1 VAVPSK
7 EIAIENAPVRPQ
19 IVTASSRLIHQ
30 RPQPGFAPERSYR
43 FWMIVLLGV
52 AILFF
57 SSLRFHLRNVPLER
71 DEGEYA
77 YAGQL
82 ILQGIPPYVL
92 AYNMKL
98 PGTYAA
104 YALLMAVFGQSAA
117 GIHLG
122 MILVNAAATVLMFFL
137 AEKLFGSLA
146 GIGTACTYAL
156 LSNSESVLGFAG
168 HATHFVVLAAVAGLL
183 ALLHAIES
191 KRIPL
196 YFLSGFFLG
205 LAFVFKQPGL
215 FLTLFGSVYLI
226 ASEWRK
232 WRTLRNWEG
241 IRRFA
246 AYGLGAILPFAL
258 TCLIMLFAGQLGKMW
273 FWTFS
278 YARQYASVMMLWQ
291 GWENF
296 FVVGAY
302 VLDTCYPMWILGALG
317 LAAIAWDPGVRKHVF
332 FLIGLLVFSWCAVC
346 TGFYFRPHYF
356 ILVLPAVSLLAGVT
370 LTAATSELRRLSSIG
385 WVAAIPAVVFLG
397 AFVVSIVGQS
407 DVLFRLDP
415 VSISRMA
422 YGASPFPEAEV
433 ISQYLK
439 RQTKED
445 TRIAVVGS
453 EPEIY
458 FLSHRHS
465 ATGYIYVYPL
475 FEPQKFAGYMQ
486 KEMAKEI
493 VENDPEYIVLVRVS
507 TSWQVFPNSDRFIIG
522 WFKNYIAAHYELVGV
537 ADEVAPETRYVWGDA
552 ARTYV
557 EQSEAAVEI
566 FRRSDVAKQSSSEP
580 EDSGPLK
587 WMH

>member
-1 VAVPSK
+1 MVVPAR
-7 EIAIENAPVRPQ
+7 EIAVEGRPLHPN
-19 IVTASSRLIHQ
+19 VSASSRRSHR
-30 RPQPGFAPERSYR
+30 RPRGAGAPRATR
-43 FWMIVLLGV
+43 FWPIILLTVVL
-52 AILFF
+52 LFF
-57 SSLRFHLRNVPLER
+57 SAIRFHLRNLPLER

-104 YALLMAVFGQSAA
+104 YALIMAVFGQSAV

-122 MILVNAAATVLMFFL
+122 MILVNAATIVLIFL
-137 AEKLFGSLA
+137 LAKRLFGSLA
-146 GIGTACTYAL
+146 GIGAACSFAL

-183 ALLHAIES
+183 VLLQAIEN
-191 KRIPL
+191 KRILL
-196 YFLSGFFLG
+196 YFLSGCFLG

-215 FLTLFGSVYLI
+215 FFTLFGSLYLI
-226 ASEWRK
+226 SSEWRTS
-232 WRTLRNWEG
+232 RTWEG
-241 IRRFA
+241 VRRFA
-246 AYGLGAILPFAL
+246 AYGSGVILPFAL
-258 TCLIMLFAGQLGKMW
+258 TCLLMLFTGELGKMW

-302 VLDTCYPMWILGALG
+302 VLDSCYPVWILAALG
-317 LAAIAWDPGVRKHVF
+317 LAAIAWDPAVRKHALFTV
-332 FLIGLLVFSWCAVC
+332 GLLVFSWFAVC

-356 ILVLPAVSLLAGVT
+356 VLVLPAVSLLAGVT
-370 LTAATSELRRLSSIG
+370 LSSATSELRRLSPIA
-385 WVAAIPAVVFLG
+385 WAAVVPGVVFLG
-397 AFVVSIVGQS
+397 AMVVSITAQS

-415 VSISRMA
+415 VSISRLA
-422 YGASPFPEAEV
+422 YGTSPFPEAEV
-433 ISQYLK
+433 ISQHLK
-439 RQTKED
+439 QQTKAD
-445 TRIAVVGS
+445 ARIAVIGS

-475 FEPQKFAGYMQ
+475 FEPQKFAGAMQ
-486 KEMAKEI
+486 KQMAKEI
-493 VENDPEYIVLVRVS
+493 EENNPEYVILVRVS
-507 TSWQVFPNSDRFIIG
+507 TSWQVYPNSDRFIIG
-522 WFKNYIAAHYELVGV
+522 WFKNYISAHYEIVGI
-537 ADEVAPETRYVWGDA
+537 ADEVAPETRYVWGEA
-552 ARTYV
+552 AKTYA
-557 EQSEAAVEI
+557 EQSEAAVEV
-566 FRRSDVAKQSSSEP
+566 FRRLALPVQPSSGSK
-580 EDSGPLK
+580 DSSPLN

>member
-1 VAVPSK
+1 MS
-7 EIAIENAPVRPQ
+7 
-19 IVTASSRLIHQ
+19 ASSRRTDQ
-30 RPQPGFAPERSYR
+30 RPQPGVAPSRAAR
-43 FWMIVLLGV
+43 LWPVALLGV
-52 AILFF
+52 VILFF
-57 SSLRFHLRNVPLER
+57 SSVRFHLRNVPLER

-104 YALLMAVFGQSAA
+104 YALIMAVFGESAV

-122 MILVNAAATVLMFFL
+122 MILVNAATIVLMFLL
-137 AEKLFGSLA
+137 AKRLFGSLA
-146 GIGTACTYAL
+146 GIGAASSYAL

-183 ALLHAIES
+183 VLLQAIES
-191 KRIPL
+191 ERVPL
-196 YFLSGFFLG
+196 YFLSGSFLG

-215 FLTLFGSVYLI
+215 FFALFGFFFLL

-232 WRTLRNWEG
+232 WRTLKNWDG
-241 IRRFA
+241 VRRLA
-246 AYGLGAILPFAL
+246 AYGSGVILPFAL
-258 TCLIMLFAGQLGKMW
+258 TCLVMLFAGELGKMW

-278 YARQYASVMMLWQ
+278 YAQQYASVMMLWQ

-317 LAAIAWDPGVRKHVF
+317 LAAMAWDSGVRKHALFTV
-332 FLIGLLVFSWCAVC
+332 GLLIFSWCAVC

-370 LTAATSELRRLSSIG
+370 LSSATTELRRLSDVG

-397 AFVVSIVGQS
+397 ALIVSILGQR
-407 DVLFRLDP
+407 DVFFRLDP
-415 VSISRMA
+415 VSISRLA
-422 YGASPFPEAEV
+422 YGTSPFPEAEV

-439 RQTKED
+439 EQTKED
-445 TRIAVVGS
+445 ARIAVIGS

-493 VENDPEYIVLVRVS
+493 EENNPEYVVLVRVN

-522 WFKNYIAAHYELVGV
+522 WFKNYIAAHYEIVGI

-552 ARTYV
+552 AKTYA
-557 EQSEAAVEI
+557 EQSDAAVEI
-566 FRRSDVAKQSSSEP
+566 FRRSDLPKQSSTGSQ
-580 EDSGPLK
+580 DSSSQAAGRQN
-587 WMH
+587 